1 MRVTIDEKE
10 ANKAIAGF
18 SKHLAPY
25 NFAVNDKAEICE
37 VKEEYNAKTGKTTF
51 KIIVLAHFLPYL
63 ISQTRIVERNGNTL
77 LYRIEAITWDRST
90 SQFIKLETLEVASA
104 DLEEMRW
111 ISKWGADATILPVHS
126 YREKVRYCIQLLGQM
141 AVRDEV
147 VAEIGWCNGNFL
159 HAGGSIG
166 PDEVK
171 VEAPESVAKY
181 ELPKEVK
188 NPRKAVTYSLA
199 ALEVAS
205 HHLTYSLLA
214 LMFLAPI
221 MRFFEEKAKITAK
234 FVLWVCGDSGLQK
247 TTIVSLFLCH
257 FGKFSDGVAPAS
269 FDATPNGL
277 ERTLYDGKDVVT
289 LVDDYFPSA
298 AGSEGERMTKVAQKI
313 LRSVGDRR
321 GKPRMQSNLK
331 QSPSFPPR
339 GQVVVTAEDLPPA
352 GKSTYARFLCVNVEA
367 KDRDKEKLAEAM
379 KRPLALA
386 RSMRAYIEYILVNQ
400 KTFEEADL
408 LVQFHELRAEYAAKD
423 NHDRIAEALAW
434 LDIGFSF
441 FLQFALS
448 HQAITEEKAS
458 AMRAEAKEVFAAIG
472 KQQQAIIRNSNPVDQ
487 FLESVGTMLRAKT
500 IKVFERNPVLLGN
513 PNAVSSKDWRENAR
527 EWVADEKHA
536 GYVDDQNCFFIP
548 DTIYAAYKRQ
558 CEEMGF
564 RTIMTKSVLFKRL
577 RESGKIIS
585 EGSGT
590 ASPHSCPHVVIRG
603 KKQRFLVIPKRFLD
617 GDEDAALATEEE
629 FVAHEAEMAA
639 EQQKCQDS
647 KLIRMDARKKAAG
660 NR

>member
-1 MRVTIDEKE
+1 MREAIDEKE
-10 ANKAIAGF
+10 ARRAIARL
-18 SKHLAPY
+18 SKHLVPY
-25 NFAVNDKAEICE
+25 NYTVNDAAEICE
-37 VKEEYNAKTGKTTF
+37 VKEEYNAKTGKTTS
-51 KIIVLAHFLPYL
+51 KSIVLSHFVPYP
-63 ISQTRIVERNGNTL
+63 ISQTVIVERNGNTL
-77 LYRIEAITWDRST
+77 LYKMEALAWDRVANEFVKLATLAVT
-90 SQFIKLETLEVASA
+90 SAE
-104 DLEEMRW
+104 LEEMRW
-111 ISKWGADATILPVHS
+111 ISQWGADAVILPINS

-166 PDEVK
+166 PDEIK
-171 VEAPESVAKY
+171 IEAPESVAKY

-188 NPRKAVTYSLA
+188 NPRKAIMFSLA
-199 ALEVAS
+199 ALDVAS

-221 MRFFEEKAKITAK
+221 MRFFEEQAKITAK

-289 LVDDYFPSA
+289 LIDDYFPSA
-298 AGSEGERMTKVAQKI
+298 AGSEGERMTKVAQRV

-352 GKSTYARFLCVNVEA
+352 GKSTYARFLCINVES
-367 KDRDKEKLAEAM
+367 KDRDKAKLAEAM
-379 KRPLALA
+379 KHPLALA
-386 RSMRAYIEYILVNQ
+386 RSMRAYIEYILDQ
-400 KTFEEADL
+400 QDTIEASDL
-408 LVQFHELRAEYAAKD
+408 LAQFHELRAEYAAKD

-441 FLQFALS
+441 FLKFVLS
-448 HQAITEEKAS
+448 HQAITEE
-458 AMRAEAKEVFAAIG
+458 RAGEMMTEAKELFAAIG

-500 IKVFERNPVLLGN
+500 IRVFERHPVVLGN
-513 PNAVSSKDWRENAR
+513 PNAVSAKDWRENGR
-527 EWVADEKHA
+527 EVAADEKHA
-536 GYVDDQNCFFIP
+536 GYHDGHNFYFIP

-564 RTIMTKSVLFKRL
+564 RTIMTKNVLFKRL
-577 RESGKIIS
+577 RESGKIIP
-585 EGSGT
+585 EGTGT
-590 ASPHSCPHVVIRG
+590 ASPHNCPHVVIRG
-603 KKQRFLVIPKRFLD
+603 KKQRFLVIPKRFFD
-617 GDEDAALATEEE
+617 GDEAAAPATEAE
-629 FVAHEAEMAA
+629 FAAQEAEMAT
-639 EQQKCQDS
+639 EKKRCEDR
-647 KLIRMDARKKAAG
+647 KLIRIDAGKKAAG